1 MVTISVIACRALAR
15 RGLPTGQGLARWWA
29 HAPARVRGR
38 LRGSGRAC
46 VRMNNISF
54 EQILFKKSKPMM
66 KRMTTKKKEGSS
78 GLSMIKPTS
87 FYSTEREKTKLN
99 WFCYELSLGIYDDL
113 KDNIGK
119 QQKKHKI
126 SDERLAEFSIYI
138 SKKMIDIIL
147 QKLSGRIEAVYF
159 SYEMI
164 ESYFPNIE
172 DKFINKMLDSI
183 SKTWDMQLSFCEIC
197 PTRCISE
204 KDEYCTMFNDID
216 LFK

>member
-1 MVTISVIACRALAR
+1 
-15 RGLPTGQGLARWWA
+15 
-29 HAPARVRGR
+29 
-38 LRGSGRAC
+38 
-46 VRMNNISF
+46 
-54 EQILFKKSKPMM
+54 
-66 KRMTTKKKEGSS
+66 
-78 GLSMIKPTS
+78 MIKPTS

-126 SDERLAEFSIYI
+126 SDESLAEFSIYI